1 MAHTPISR
9 VGFFSSLFSVLCLC
23 SQFCDFCFLISIS
36 PGPVRQ
42 PKHNAWL
49 HFASMIWVCDGPAGV
64 SASSRGYARGLRM
77 DLSMTQPS
85 LYRSLVC
92 VAN

>member
-1 MAHTPISR
+1 VAHTPISR
-9 VGFFSSLFSVLCLC
+9 VGFFSSLFSN
-23 SQFCDFCFLISIS
+23 FCFLISIS

-49 HFASMIWVCDGPAGV
+49 RLDSVIWACGGPAGV

-92 VAN
+92 MAN